1 MKTGVA
7 GVLILVGLAMLV
19 GSNYVGG
26 ISEDQEWS
34 EEKVEEFSELTAAVH
49 VPTRN
54 PEENRA
60 KVDRLKEMQQEVIDV
75 AEGAKSK
82 KRLVK
87 FSGLGATILGICFQI
102 WAWTDK
108 KKA

>member
-1 MKTGVA
+1 MKTGIA
-7 GVLILVGLAMLV
+7 GALIVLGLAMLV

-26 ISEDQEWS
+26 ISEEQEWS
-34 EEKVEEFSELTAAVH
+34 EEKIEEFSELTAQMHIPSRSAEA
-49 VPTRN
+49 TK
-54 PEENRA
+54 A

-75 AEGAKSK
+75 SEGAKSK

-108 KKA
+108 KNA